1 MAPGN
6 RQGNVDDVNWTDTLM
21 EHAREQLYIDPP
33 RIPIVI
39 LAAVLI
45 YVAFLLLV
53 KIFGSRV
60 LTSMSASDAVIIIM
74 FGAVAGRVILGH
86 PPTLAAGIIGLATLM
101 VLEAFFGILREKSG
115 LGHLIDREPI
125 LLMFEGAIVT
135 NALRKSHFSYDDVRT
150 SIRKAGIGKFADVQ
164 AMILESSGDVSII
177 RAGSPLDPE
186 MLKDVRGAKE
196 LLEAPAQKPHT
207 K

>member
-1 MAPGN
+1 MAPSN
-6 RQGNVDDVNWTDTLM
+6 WQGNVDDVNWTDALM
-21 EHAREQLYIDPP
+21 EHAREQLYIDLP

-150 SIRKAGIGKFADVQ
+150 SIRKAGIGNFADVQ

-196 LLEAPAQKPHT
+196 LLESPAQKPHT